1 MDVIDQVKIAFDD
14 ENQIRVLAPEKSKH
28 SAALSSESEAF
39 VTKTR
44 DFHELTQRIL
54 TVLDT
59 MAQTIERQKLLAIGT
74 RNSCDSE
81 EENRRRQI
89 LALQVQIKERR
100 TELDR
105 YAEQYQSLQRLE
117 AEQMTLLDTLSNSDA
132 K

>member
-1 MDVIDQVKIAFDD
+1 
-14 ENQIRVLAPEKSKH
+14 
-28 SAALSSESEAF
+28 
-39 VTKTR
+39 
-44 DFHELTQRIL
+44 
-54 TVLDT
+54 